1 MEISINIME
10 KPKSNLDKQI
20 QIQIKAGVQ
29 RLAVVPPKGDISK
42 LKDLRKPI

>member
-10 KPKSNLDKQI
+10 KPKSNLDK